1 MQNTNKV
8 KVINIVIINLT
19 VNLKEDNNLYVFS
32 NITNLYARSD
42 NKTFLDNA
50 AVFGMNLKNM
60 KKCLRGVK

>member
-1 MQNTNKV
+1 MNK
-8 KVINIVIINLT
+8 KKLGIWQRKAKKIGWD
-19 VNLKEDNNLYVFS
+19 LKEDNNLYVFS